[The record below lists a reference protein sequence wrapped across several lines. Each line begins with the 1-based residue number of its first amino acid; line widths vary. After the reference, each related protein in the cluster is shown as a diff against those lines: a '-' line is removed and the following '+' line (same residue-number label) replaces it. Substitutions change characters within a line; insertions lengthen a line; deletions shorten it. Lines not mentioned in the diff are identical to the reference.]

1 MLATDFVYDDIMLSD
16 KGYIICDFDDK
27 SGVEIVDVGSNITF
41 NKIKRDSGR
50 IYTLASAT
58 YDECVTATFD
68 ICKNDCLYDND
79 EMEITTQQF
88 RELMQWLNRREFL
101 PFRIVDDKQT
111 VCWYNASFNVD
122 KIVVGGKIYGA
133 RLTMET
139 DRPFGYDDKVIAGA
153 YTLTSSN
160 PSVYIMN
167 TSNEIGYLY
176 PIVKVKCTTSGNLT
190 ITNQLEGCITSIKNC
205 SANEEIILNGETQTI
220 ETNNENGHTKKKI
233 HNDFNWEF
241 PRLGTKMVQGQ
252 VIRNNLIITS
262 IPCKITYEFKP
273 IVKDVP

>member
-1 MLATDFVYDDIMLSD
+1 MYATDFVYDDIKLSD

-27 SGVEIVDVGSNITF
+27 SGVEIVDVGSNISF

-58 YDECVTATFD
+58 YDECVTTTFD
-68 ICKNDCLYDND
+68 ICKNDCLYDNNN
-79 EMEITTQQF
+79 MEISTQQF

-111 VCWYNASFNVD
+111 VCWYNASFNID
-122 KIVVGGKIYGA
+122 KIVIAGKIYGA

-139 DRPFGYDDKVIAGA
+139 DSPFGYDDKVARTFALSG
-153 YTLTSSN
+153 YKLTV
-160 PSVYIMN
+160 SVLN

-176 PIVKVKCTTSGNLT
+176 PTVTVKCWTDGDLS
-190 ITNQLEGCITSIKNC
+190 ITNSLEGSTTIIKNC
-205 SANEEIILNGETQTI
+205 SKAEVITIDGETQTI
-220 ETNNENGHTKKKI
+220 VTNNESSHTKKKI

-241 PRLGTKMVQGQ
+241 PRLGIKMIRGQ
-252 VIRNNLIITS
+252 VIRNNDITASLPCDITIEYRPII
-262 IPCKITYEFKP
+262 
-273 IVKDVP
+273 KDVP